1 MRATSAAERPDK
13 CSYLVPSLECVSI
26 RQREDGKLVVTID
39 AELARRTP
47 AHVRSAT
54 DLPKEAEKAEA
65 N

>member
-1 MRATSAAERPDK
+1 MRATSAAGPADQ